1 MRCSHASTG
10 WRAYMKVVVSRSVL
24 TTIVMWI
31 HRMMLA
37 MMQAELLPWR
47 NMAAHNDT
55 RIGIERVPWKH
66 PLNV

>member
-1 MRCSHASTG
+1 
-10 WRAYMKVVVSRSVL
+10 MKVVVSRSVL

-47 NMAAHNDT
+47 NMVAHNAT
-55 RIGIERVPWKH
+55 RIGIERVPWKASA
-66 PLNV
+66 

>member
-47 NMAAHNDT
+47 NIAAHNDT
-55 RIGIERVPWKH
+55 RIGIERVPWKASA
-66 PLNV
+66 